1 MTTLA
6 NPTLDR
12 LAGVLT
18 SARLTLICL
27 AAAAVLVFAGT
38 LAQADGAS
46 YQARMRYFRSF
57 IVWWSPGESGPSL
70 PVLPGAYTVGGV
82 LLLNLIAVRVK
93 RFGTSLK
100 EPGMPLIGAGLILL
114 VIGQFFADRL
124 SERSVIRLAR
134 GVPASYTED
143 LFRQELV
150 IADKSGPVVTVPA
163 SLLARKGEVQDSRSE
178 LTIRVKEFWPN
189 ADVSARSTPGAVRA
203 AVAHGTSRQ
212 VAFVRPQPV
221 VDDVEAATAPAAV
234 IEVLT
239 PSSSLGTWIVSP
251 RLRGAQRFTHQDR
264 ELEIAL
270 GAQRH
275 YRPFSITL
283 QDARRDLYEGTDV
296 ARSIWSRVR
305 IQDPATRE
313 DREAVI
319 AVNRP
324 FRYRG
329 ETYYQS
335 QMDAAGQASAL
346 HLVRNPARPLP
357 YLCGALMAL
366 GLLLQLATRI
376 PRFARKGTA

>member
-1 MTTLA
+1 MTTPA

-12 LAGVLT
+12 LFRIVA
-18 SARLTLICL
+18 SARLTLVCL
-27 AAAAVLVFAGT
+27 AAAAVLGFAGT
-38 LAQADGAS
+38 LAQSGGAS
-46 YQARMRYFRSF
+46 YQTQTRYFRSF

-70 PVLPGAYTVGGV
+70 PVLPGAYTVGAA
-82 LLLNLIAVRVK
+82 LLLNLVAARVK
-93 RFGTSLK
+93 RVGTSLK
-100 EPGMPLIGAGLILL
+100 EPALLLIGAGLILML
-114 VIGQFFADRL
+114 IGQVLADRL
-124 SERSVIRLAR
+124 SERSAFRLTR
-134 GVPASYTED
+134 GAPSTYSED

-150 IADKSGPVVTVPA
+150 VADQSGPVVTVPA
-163 SLLARKGEVQDSRSE
+163 SVLARKGEVRDSRSQ
-178 LTIRVKEFWPN
+178 LTIRVREFWPN
-189 ADVSARSTPGAVRA
+189 ADVSARSTPGAVRT
-203 AVAHGTSRQ
+203 AVAHGTTRQ
-212 VAFVRPQPV
+212 VAFVRPRPMG
-221 VDDVEAATAPAAV
+221 DEVETANAPAAV
-234 IEVLT
+234 IEVLA

-251 RLRGAQRFTHQDR
+251 RIRGTQRFTHQDR

-283 QDARRDLYEGTDV
+283 QDARRDVYEGTDV

-335 QMDAAGQASAL
+335 QMDTSGQASTL
-346 HLVRNPARPLP
+346 HLVRNPAWPLP
-357 YLCGALMAL
+357 YLSGGLMAL
-366 GLLLQLATRI
+366 GLLLLLAART
-376 PRFARKGTA
+376 PRFAPKGTA